1 MFWIFTYSF
10 WVFKCFGYLT
20 TGFGCL
26 NVLDI
31 YFQFLGV

>member
-10 WVFKCFGYLT
+10 WEFKCFGYIFTVL
-20 TGFGCL
+20 GCL

-31 YFQFLGV
+31 YSIM